1 MSRKFSLPINPEDRK
16 SQRPKNIFSILI
28 VAAVVLAIAIL
39 GVQRLLPNEQQRAG
53 NSETLGDPSLGYDD
67 ARITIIEFG
76 DFGCTT
82 CKAWNQAAIKEKVI
96 IEYVE
101 SVRFVWKDFPV
112 ITPQSPLAAEA
123 AQCAHE
129 QGKFWVYHNH
139 LYDRQPKFKVEELKN
154 YAVELDLNTHQFNQ
168 CLDSRKYQADVE
180 ADLQEA
186 FEHGFRGTPSFL
198 INGEPLIGPPTYGM
212 IDRRIQEILGTEN

>member
-1 MSRKFSLPINPEDRK
+1 MSRKYLLPKNPKDWK
-16 SQRPKNIFSILI
+16 SQQSKIIYSILI
-28 VAAVVLAIAIL
+28 VTALVLVIAIL
-39 GVQRLLPNEQQRAG
+39 GVQRILPNEKQGAG
-53 NSETLGDPSLGYDD
+53 NSATLADPSLGYDD
-67 ARITIIEFG
+67 ASITIIEFG

-112 ITPQSPLAAEA
+112 ITPQSPMAAEA

-139 LYDRQPKFKVEELKN
+139 LYDRQPKFKIEELKN
-154 YAVELDLNTHQFNQ
+154 YAIELDLNTQQFNQ

-186 FEHGFRGTPSFL
+186 IEHGFRGTPSFL

-212 IDRRIQEILGTEN
+212 IDGRIQEILGTEN

>member
-1 MSRKFSLPINPEDRK
+1 MSRKFLSENPKDRK
-16 SQRPKNIFSILI
+16 FQRSKNIFRILI
-28 VAAVVLAIAIL
+28 VTALVLVIVIL
-39 GVQRLLPNEQQRAG
+39 GIQRILPNGQQGAG
-53 NSETLGDPSLGYDD
+53 NSATLDDPSLGYED

-112 ITPQSPLAAEA
+112 ITPQSTIAAEA

-139 LYDRQPKFKVEELKN
+139 LYNRQPKFKVEELKN
-154 YAVELDLNTHQFNQ
+154 YAVELDLDTQQFNQ

-186 FEHGFRGTPSFL
+186 LEHGFRGTPSFL

-212 IDRRIQEILGTEN
+212 IDRRINEILGTED

>member
-1 MSRKFSLPINPEDRK
+1 MSRKFLSENPKDRK
-16 SQRPKNIFSILI
+16 FQRSKNIFRILI
-28 VAAVVLAIAIL
+28 VTALVLVIVIL
-39 GVQRLLPNEQQRAG
+39 GIQRILPNGQQGAG
-53 NSETLGDPSLGYDD
+53 NSATLDDPSLGYED

-112 ITPQSPLAAEA
+112 ITPQSTIAAEA

-139 LYDRQPKFKVEELKN
+139 LYNRQPKFKVEELKN
-154 YAVELDLNTHQFNQ
+154 YAVELDLDTQQFNQ

-186 FEHGFRGTPSFL
+186 LEHGFRGTPSFL

-212 IDRRIQEILGTEN
+212 IDRRINEILATEN

>member
-1 MSRKFSLPINPEDRK
+1 MSRKYLAPKNPKDRK
-16 SQRPKNIFSILI
+16 SHRSKNIFSILI
-28 VAAVVLAIAIL
+28 VMAMVLVISIL
-39 GVQRLLPNEQQRAG
+39 GVQRLLPNEQQGAG
-53 NSETLGDPSLGYDD
+53 NEETLPDPSLGYDD

-139 LYDRQPKFKVEELKN
+139 LYDRQPKFKVEELKT
-154 YAVELDLNTHQFNQ
+154 YAVELDFDTQQFNQ

-186 FEHGFRGTPSFL
+186 FQHGFRGTPSFL
-198 INGEPLIGPPTYGM
+198 INGEALIGPPTYGM
-212 IDRRIQEILGTEN
+212 IDRRIREILATEN